1 MKDLMM
7 IGGEINDLKYKGI
20 ILAGGRGTRLY
31 PLTSAVSKQLLN
43 VYDKPL
49 IYYPLSTLMLAG
61 INEILIISAEDQYPQ
76 YERLFGDGS
85 HLGISIQYKI
95 QPKPNGL
102 PEAFILGEEF
112 IGDDNV
118 CMILGDN
125 IIFGNGLDKILK
137 KSQSGTGGTILTYPV
152 KNAERFGVVEFENFD
167 RGRVISIEE
176 KPTHPK
182 SNCALVGVY
191 FFDNRCIQYAK
202 ELSPSKRKEIEIVD
216 LCKKYLDNKEL
227 TVNNLTRTMTWIDA
241 GTFKSLLLASNL
253 ISNLEEIQS
262 YKISC
267 PEEVAFN
274 NKWIDKKQLSKL
286 ADTFPNGE
294 YRDYLNLLLTYE

>member
-1 MKDLMM
+1 M
-7 IGGEINDLKYKGI
+7 NYKGI

-31 PLTSAVSKQLLN
+31 PTTSVVSKQLLN

-61 INEILIISAEDQYPQ
+61 IKEILIISAEDQYPQ

-125 IIFGNGLDKILK
+125 IIFGNGLDTILK
-137 KSQSGTGGTILTYPV
+137 KSQTETGGTILTYPV
-152 KNAERFGVVEFENFD
+152 KDPKRFGVVEFENFD

-182 SNCALVGVY
+182 SNCAMVGVY

-202 ELSPSKRKEIEIVD
+202 ELTPSKRKEIEIVD
-216 LCKKYLDNKEL
+216 LCKKYLNNHEL
-227 TVNNLTRTMTWIDA
+227 SVNNLTRTMTWIDA

-274 NKWIDKKQLSKL
+274 NKWIDKEQLSKL
-286 ADTFPNGE
+286 ATTFPKGE
-294 YRDYLNLLLTYE
+294 YRDYLNLLLSYE

>member
-1 MKDLMM
+1 M
-7 IGGEINDLKYKGI
+7 NYKGI

-31 PLTSAVSKQLLN
+31 PTTSVVSKQLLN

-61 INEILIISAEDQYPQ
+61 IKEILIISAEDQYPQ

-125 IIFGNGLDKILK
+125 IIFGNGLDTILK
-137 KSQSGTGGTILTYPV
+137 KSQTETGGTILTYPV
-152 KNAERFGVVEFENFD
+152 KDPKRFGVVEFENFD

-176 KPTHPK
+176 KPKKPK
-182 SNCALVGVY
+182 SNYAVAGLY
-191 FFDNRCIQYAK
+191 FYDNKVIDYAK
-202 ELSPSKRKEIEIVD
+202 NLKTSKRGELEISD
-216 LCKKYLDNKEL
+216 LNNEYIKNKCLYVKQLGRGFAWLD
-227 TVNNLTRTMTWIDA
+227 T
-241 GTFKSLLLASNL
+241 GTHENINEASTFVQVIEKRQGL
-253 ISNLEEIQS
+253 
-262 YKISC
+262 KISC
-267 PEEVAFN
+267 PEEIAFRN
-274 NKWIDKKQLSKL
+274 GWLDKVKIKKIIKEMIQGPYS
-286 ADTFPNGE
+286 E
-294 YRDYLNLLLTYE
+294 YLQSVIKN

>member
-1 MKDLMM
+1 MT
-7 IGGEINDLKYKGI
+7 YKGI

-31 PLTSAVSKQLLN
+31 PSTSVVSKQLLN

-61 INEILIISAEDQYPQ
+61 IRDILIISAEDQFPQ
-76 YERLFGDGS
+76 YERLFGNGS

-125 IIFGNGLDKILK
+125 IIFGNGLDTILK
-137 KSQSGTGGTILTYPV
+137 KSQTETGGTILTYPV
-152 KNAERFGVVEFENFD
+152 KDPKRFGVVEFENFD

-202 ELSPSKRKEIEIVD
+202 ELKPSKRKEIEIVD
-216 LCKKYLDNKEL
+216 LCKKYLNNHEL
-227 TVNNLTRTMTWIDA
+227 SVNNLTRTMTWIDA

-253 ISNLEEIQS
+253 ICNLEEIQS

-274 NKWIDKKQLSKL
+274 NKWIDKEQLSKL
-286 ADTFPNGE
+286 ATTFPKGE
-294 YRDYLNLLLTYE
+294 YRDYLNLLLSYE